1 LPTSSELA
9 VVATN
14 LGKRYGLGE
23 SIRHDVARDWLADTT
38 ARLLGRRA
46 SIPARSSPSELWA
59 LRGVEFGIER
69 GDVVGVIGRNGAG
82 KSTLLKILTRV
93 TRPTTGSLRGWGR
106 VGSLL
111 ELGTGF
117 HPELTGRENVY
128 LSGAV
133 LGMRRAEIVRK
144 FDQIVEFSGIE
155 HMLDTP
161 VKRYS
166 SGMYVRLGFS
176 VAAHLEPDIL
186 VLDEVL
192 AVGDAPFQG
201 KCLELVR
208 RLSQEGTTVL
218 LVSHNL
224 GTVTSFCRSGLL
236 LEEGKLAAQGPVE
249 DVVRTYVRSL
259 EAAAEQAPLEERRDR
274 SGDGRVRLN
283 SVGVHATANR
293 SGEIATGEPIS
304 FTFAVSCRLPG
315 LDCAFGVYDASGTL
329 VADFT
334 SIESSPLDL
343 SFELPPTPE
352 PDVVVCEVDELLLLP
367 GRYRIDVGLYLL
379 GELEDQVE
387 GAAFFTVGPGAIRG
401 RPVRSETTYG
411 VVQIPHV
418 WRFGKGSPRR
428 SNAPVS

>member
-14 LGKRYGLGE
+14 LGKRYRLGE

-38 ARLLGRRA
+38 ARLLGRRRSA
-46 SIPARSSPSELWA
+46 SRRSSPSELWA
-59 LRGVEFGIER
+59 LRGVEFEIER

-93 TRPTTGSLRGWGR
+93 TRPTTGSLSGWGR
-106 VGSLL
+106 LGSLL

-117 HPELTGRENVY
+117 HPELTGRENVF

-144 FDQIVEFSGIE
+144 FDRIVEFSGIE

-201 KCLELVR
+201 RCLELMR

-224 GTVTSFCRSGLL
+224 GTVASFCRSGLL
-236 LEEGKLAAQGPVE
+236 LEDGKLAARGPVE
-249 DVVRTYVRSL
+249 DVVRTYMGSL
-259 EAAAEQAPLEERRDR
+259 EAAAGGTLDERRDR
-274 SGDGRVRLN
+274 SGEGRV
-283 SVGVHATANR
+283 SVTSARVLGAEG
-293 SGEIATGEPIS
+293 SGSSLETGEPAR
-304 FTFAVSCRLPG
+304 FDFEVTRCLPG
-315 LDCAFGVYDASGTL
+315 LQCSFTVYDMTGAAVTYFDSGE
-329 VADFT
+329 T
-334 SIESSPLDL
+334 SPFDVL
-343 SFELPPTPE
+343 FEPE
-352 PDVVVCEVDELLLLP
+352 TGSWPGTVSCELDELLLLP
-367 GRYRIDVGLYLL
+367 GRYRVNVALYLE
-379 GELEDQVE
+379 GELQDHVE
-387 GAAFFTVGPGAIRG
+387 AAAFFSVGRGTIRG
-401 RPVRSETTYG
+401 RPVSSRPG
-411 VVQIPHV
+411 HGGIQIPHL
-418 WRFGKGSPRR
+418 WKFEHLPSRQR
-428 SNAPVS
+428 NAGVR

>member
-1 LPTSSELA
+1 

-14 LGKRYGLGE
+14 LGKRYRLGE
-23 SIRHDVARDWLADTT
+23 SMRHDAVRDWLADA
-38 ARLLGRRA
+38 ARLLGRDTRA
-46 SIPARSSPSELWA
+46 SARSSPSDLWA
-59 LRGVEFGIER
+59 LRGVEFEIER

-93 TRPTTGSLRGWGR
+93 TRPTIGSLSGWGR

-117 HPELTGRENVY
+117 HPELTGRENVF

-144 FDQIVEFSGIE
+144 FDRIVEFSGIE

-224 GTVTSFCRSGLL
+224 GTVASFCRTGLL
-236 LEEGKLAAQGPVE
+236 LEEGKLAAQGSIE

-259 EAAAEQAPLEERRDR
+259 ETAAWQTLEERSDR
-274 SGDGRVRLN
+274 SGEGRVRLT
-283 SVGVHATANR
+283 SVKIEAPGR
-293 SGEIATGEPIS
+293 PSGEIVTGES
-304 FTFAVSCRLPG
+304 LRFTFALSTRVPG
-315 LDCAFGVYDASGTL
+315 LDCAFGIYDASGNL
-329 VADFT
+329 IADFT
-334 SIESSPLDL
+334 SIESSPLDVVFDL
-343 SFELPPTPE
+343 QLAPE
-352 PDVVVCEVDELLLLP
+352 PHVVVCELDELLLLP
-367 GRYRIDVGLYLL
+367 GRYRIDVGLYLSGDL
-379 GELEDQVE
+379 QDHVE

-401 RPVRSETTYG
+401 RPVRGEATFG
-411 VVQIPHV
+411 IVQIPHV
-418 WRFGKGSPRR
+418 WKFGDASARR
-428 SNAPVS
+428 SGTRVS

>member
-14 LGKRYGLGE
+14 LGKCYRLGE
-23 SIRHDVARDWLADTT
+23 SIRHDVARDWLADTA
-38 ARLLGRRA
+38 ARLLGGRRRP
-46 SIPARSSPSELWA
+46 SGRTSPSELWA
-59 LRGVEFGIER
+59 LRGVEFEISR

-82 KSTLLKILTRV
+82 KSTLLKILTGV

-117 HPELTGRENVY
+117 HPELTGRENIF

-144 FDQIVEFSGIE
+144 FDRIVEFSGIE

-176 VAAHLEPDIL
+176 VSAHLEPDIL

-208 RLSQEGTTVL
+208 RLSEEGTTVL
-218 LVSHNL
+218 LVSHNI

-236 LEEGKLAAQGPVE
+236 LEQGRLAARGPIT
-249 DVVRTYVRSL
+249 DVARTYGRSL
-259 EAAAEQAPLEERRDR
+259 EAAAGQTLSERRDR
-274 SGDGRVRLN
+274 AGQGRVRVMSARARGAGGCGSSL
-283 SVGVHATANR
+283 
-293 SGEIATGEPIS
+293 ETGEPAGFDFEVTRCFPGLHCS
-304 FTFAVSCRLPG
+304 FT
-315 LDCAFGVYDASGTL
+315 VYDMAGTAVTYFDSGET
-329 VADFT
+329 
-334 SIESSPLDL
+334 SPLDVP
-343 SFELPPTPE
+343 FEPE
-352 PDVVVCEVDELLLLP
+352 MDSQPGTVSCELDELLLLP
-367 GRYRIDVGLYLL
+367 GPYRVNVALYLE
-379 GELEDQVE
+379 GELQDHVE
-387 GAAFFTVGPGAIRG
+387 AATVFSVARGTIRG
-401 RPVRSETTYG
+401 RPVSSG
-411 VVQIPHV
+411 QGHGDMQIPHLWKFAHIPV
-418 WRFGKGSPRR
+418 RHG
-428 SNAPVS
+428 NAGVR

>member
-14 LGKRYGLGE
+14 LGKRYRLGE
-23 SIRHDVARDWLADTT
+23 SIRHDAARDWLAERT
-38 ARLLGRRA
+38 AQLLRRRGHA
-46 SIPARSSPSELWA
+46 SPRSSPSELWA
-59 LRGVEFGIER
+59 LRGVGFEIER
-69 GDVVGVIGRNGAG
+69 GDIVGVIGRNGAG

-93 TRPTTGSLRGWGR
+93 TKPTTGSLRGWGR

-111 ELGTGF
+111 EIGTGF
-117 HPELTGRENVY
+117 HPELTGRENIL
-128 LSGAV
+128 LSAAV
-133 LGMRRAEIVRK
+133 LGMRRVEIVRK
-144 FDQIVEFSGIE
+144 FDRIVEFSGIE

-208 RLSQEGTTVL
+208 RLSEDGTTVL

-224 GTVTSFCRSGLL
+224 GTVASFCRSGLL
-236 LEEGKLAAQGPVE
+236 LEEGRLAAQGPIK
-249 DVVRTYVRSL
+249 DVMRTYVRSL
-259 EAAAEQAPLEERRDR
+259 EVAAGQALGERPDR
-274 SGDGRVRLN
+274 SGEGGVRVTSVRIDAPGRPP
-283 SVGVHATANR
+283 
-293 SGEIATGEPIS
+293 GEIATGEPLT
-304 FTFAVSCRLPG
+304 FTFGVSRRVPG
-315 LDCAFGVYDASGTL
+315 LDCVFGVYDAFGNL

-334 SIESSPLDL
+334 SAEWSPLDVP
-343 SFELPPTPE
+343 FDPE
-352 PDVVVCEVDELLLLP
+352 PGPEADVVVCELDELLLLP

-379 GELEDQVE
+379 GDLQDYVE
-387 GAAFFTVGPGAIRG
+387 GAAFFSVGPGAVRG
-401 RPVRSETTYG
+401 RAVRGEATYG

-418 WRFGKGSPRR
+418 WTFGKASARPSGARAS
-428 SNAPVS
+428 

>member
-14 LGKRYGLGE
+14 LGKRYRLGE

-38 ARLLGRRA
+38 ARLLGRRGRA
-46 SIPARSSPSELWA
+46 SARSSPSELWA
-59 LRGVEFGIER
+59 LRGVEFEIER

-82 KSTLLKILTRV
+82 KSTLLKILTCV

-117 HPELTGRENVY
+117 HPELTGRENIL

-133 LGMRRAEIVRK
+133 LGMRRAEIARK
-144 FDQIVEFSGIE
+144 FDRIVEFSGIE

-224 GTVTSFCRSGLL
+224 GTVASFCRSGLL
-236 LEEGKLAAQGPVE
+236 LEEGRLAAQGPVE

-259 EAAAEQAPLEERRDR
+259 EAAAGRALGERRDR
-274 SGDGRVRLN
+274 SGEGRVRLT
-283 SVGVHATANR
+283 SVRVDAPGR
-293 SGEIATGEPIS
+293 PPGEIATGES
-304 FTFAVSCRLPG
+304 LRFTFGVSRRVPG
-315 LDCAFGVYDASGTL
+315 LDCAFGVYDASGNL

-334 SIESSPLDL
+334 SVEWSPLDVPFDL
-343 SFELPPTPE
+343 EPGPE
-352 PDVVVCEVDELLLLP
+352 SDVVVCELDELLLLP

-379 GELEDQVE
+379 GDLQDHIE
-387 GAAFFTVGPGAIRG
+387 GAASFSVGPGAVRG
-401 RPVRSETTYG
+401 RPVRGEATYG

-418 WRFGKGSPRR
+418 WRFGEASARR
-428 SNAPVS
+428 SGAPVS

>member
-14 LGKRYGLGE
+14 LGKRYRLGE
-23 SIRHDVARDWLADTT
+23 SIRHDAARDWLAERTT
-38 ARLLGRRA
+38 QLLRRRGRVSPRSAR
-46 SIPARSSPSELWA
+46 SELWA
-59 LRGVEFGIER
+59 LRGVEFEIER
-69 GDVVGVIGRNGAG
+69 GDVVGVIGHNGAG

-117 HPELTGRENVY
+117 HPELTGRENI
-128 LSGAV
+128 LLNGAV
-133 LGMRRAEIVRK
+133 LGMRRAEIARK
-144 FDQIVEFSGIE
+144 FSRIVEFSGIE

-218 LVSHNL
+218 LVTHNL
-224 GTVTSFCRSGLL
+224 GTVASFCRSGLL
-236 LEEGKLAAQGPVE
+236 LEEGRLVAQGPVK
-249 DVVRTYVRSL
+249 DVVRRYLGTL
-259 EAAAEQAPLEERRDR
+259 EAAAGQILGERPDRTGAGSVRVTSVRIDAP
-274 SGDGRVRLN
+274 GRPD
-283 SVGVHATANR
+283 
-293 SGEIATGEPIS
+293 GEIATGEPLR
-304 FTFAVSCRLPG
+304 FTFGLSKRDPG
-315 LDCAFGVYDASGTL
+315 LECVFGVYDAFGNL

-334 SIESSPLDL
+334 SAESSPLDIPL
-343 SFELPPTPE
+343 DLEPGPE
-352 PDVVVCEVDELLLLP
+352 PHLIVCELDELLLLP
-367 GRYRIDVGLYLL
+367 GRYRIDVGLYLSGDL
-379 GELEDQVE
+379 QDHVE
-387 GAAFFTVGPGAIRG
+387 GAAFFSVGPGAVRG
-401 RPVRSETTYG
+401 RAVRGEAAYG

-418 WRFGKGSPRR
+418 WRPGDASARR
-428 SNAPVS
+428 PGARVS

>member
-1 LPTSSELA
+1 MSSELA

-14 LGKRYGLGE
+14 LGKRYRLGQ
-23 SIRHDVARDWLADTT
+23 SIRHDAARDWLAEST
-38 ARLLGRRA
+38 AQLLRRHRSA
-46 SIPARSSPSELWA
+46 SARSSSSELWA
-59 LRGVEFGIER
+59 LRGVEFEIER

-93 TRPTTGSLRGWGR
+93 TRPTVGSLRGWGR

-117 HPELTGRENVY
+117 HPELTGRENIF

-144 FDQIVEFSGIE
+144 FDRIVEFSGIE

-166 SGMYVRLGFS
+166 SGMFVRLGFS

-201 KCLELVR
+201 RCLELVR
-208 RLSQEGTTVL
+208 RLSEEGTTVL

-224 GTVTSFCRSGLL
+224 GTVASFCRSGLL
-236 LEEGKLAAQGPVE
+236 LEEGKLVARGSVE
-249 DVVRTYVRSL
+249 EVMRTYMRSL
-259 EAAAEQAPLEERRDR
+259 EVAAAQPVGERGDR
-274 SGDGRVRLN
+274 SGAGSVRVASIRIEAPGRPAGDI
-283 SVGVHATANR
+283 S
-293 SGEIATGEPIS
+293 TGEPLR
-304 FTFAVSCRLPG
+304 FTFGLSKPDPG
-315 LDCAFGVYDASGTL
+315 LDCVFGVYDAFGNL

-334 SIESSPLDL
+334 STESSPLDVPL
-343 SFELPPTPE
+343 DPDSGAE
-352 PDVVVCEVDELLLLP
+352 PHIIVCELDELLLLP
-367 GRYRIDVGLYLL
+367 GRYRIDVGLYLSGDL
-379 GELEDQVE
+379 QDHVE
-387 GAAFFTVGPGAIRG
+387 GAAFFSVGPGAIRG
-401 RPVRSETTYG
+401 RAVRADAAYG
-411 VVQIPHV
+411 AIQIPHV
-418 WRFGKGSPRR
+418 WRFGDVSARR
-428 SNAPVS
+428 SGARVS

>member
-1 LPTSSELA
+1 MPTSSELA

-14 LGKRYGLGE
+14 LGKRYRLGE
-23 SIRHDVARDWLADTT
+23 SMRHDAVRDWLADA
-38 ARLLGRRA
+38 ARLLGRDTRA
-46 SIPARSSPSELWA
+46 SARSSPSDLWA
-59 LRGVEFGIER
+59 LRGVEFEIER

-93 TRPTTGSLRGWGR
+93 TRPTIGSLSGWGR

-117 HPELTGRENVY
+117 HPELTGRENVF

-144 FDQIVEFSGIE
+144 FDRIVEFSGIE

-224 GTVTSFCRSGLL
+224 GTVASFCRTGLL
-236 LEEGKLAAQGPVE
+236 LEEGKLAAQGSIE

-259 EAAAEQAPLEERRDR
+259 ETAAWQTLEERSDR
-274 SGDGRVRLN
+274 SGEGRVRLT
-283 SVGVHATANR
+283 SVKIEAPGR
-293 SGEIATGEPIS
+293 PSGEIVTGES
-304 FTFAVSCRLPG
+304 LRFTFALSTRVPG
-315 LDCAFGVYDASGTL
+315 LDCAFGIYDASGNL
-329 VADFT
+329 IADFT
-334 SIESSPLDL
+334 SIESSPLDVVFDL
-343 SFELPPTPE
+343 QLAPE
-352 PDVVVCEVDELLLLP
+352 PHVVVCELDELLLLP
-367 GRYRIDVGLYLL
+367 GRYRIDVGLYLSGDL
-379 GELEDQVE
+379 QDHVE

-401 RPVRSETTYG
+401 RPVRGEATFG
-411 VVQIPHV
+411 IVQIPHV
-418 WRFGKGSPRR
+418 WKFGDASARR
-428 SNAPVS
+428 SGTRVS

>member
-14 LGKRYGLGE
+14 LGKRYRLGE
-23 SIRHDVARDWLADTT
+23 SMRHDAVRDWLADA
-38 ARLLGRRA
+38 ARLLGRDTRA
-46 SIPARSSPSELWA
+46 SARSSPSDLWA
-59 LRGVEFGIER
+59 LRGVEFEIER

-93 TRPTTGSLRGWGR
+93 TRPTIGSLSGWGR

-117 HPELTGRENVY
+117 HPELTGRENVF

-144 FDQIVEFSGIE
+144 FDRIVEFSGIE
-155 HMLDTP
+155 HMLDTQ

-224 GTVTSFCRSGLL
+224 GTVASFCRTGLL
-236 LEEGKLAAQGPVE
+236 LEEGKLAAQGSIE

-259 EAAAEQAPLEERRDR
+259 ETAAWQTLEERSDR
-274 SGDGRVRLN
+274 SGEGRVRLT
-283 SVGVHATANR
+283 SVKIEAPGR
-293 SGEIATGEPIS
+293 PSGEIVTGES
-304 FTFAVSCRLPG
+304 LRFTFALSTRVPG
-315 LDCAFGVYDASGTL
+315 LDCAFGIYDASGNL
-329 VADFT
+329 IADFT
-334 SIESSPLDL
+334 SIESSPLDVVFDL
-343 SFELPPTPE
+343 QLAPE
-352 PDVVVCEVDELLLLP
+352 PHVVVCELDELLLLP
-367 GRYRIDVGLYLL
+367 GRYRIDVGLYLSGDL
-379 GELEDQVE
+379 QDHVE

-401 RPVRSETTYG
+401 RLVRGEETFG
-411 VVQIPHV
+411 FVQIPHV
-418 WRFGKGSPRR
+418 WTFGEASARR
-428 SNAPVS
+428 SGARVS

>member
-1 LPTSSELA
+1 MSSELA

-14 LGKRYGLGE
+14 LGKCYRLGE
-23 SIRHDVARDWLADTT
+23 SIRHDVARDWLAATT
-38 ARLLGRRA
+38 GRLLSRGARA
-46 SIPARSSPSELWA
+46 SVRSSPSDLWA
-59 LRGVEFGIER
+59 LRGVEFEIER

-82 KSTLLKILTRV
+82 KSTLLRILTRV
-93 TRPTTGSLRGWGR
+93 TRPTTGSLSGWGR

-117 HPELTGRENVY
+117 HPELTGRENVF

-144 FDQIVEFSGIE
+144 FDRIVEFSGIE

-176 VAAHLEPDIL
+176 VASHLEPDIL

-201 KCLELVR
+201 RCLELVR

-224 GTVTSFCRSGLL
+224 GTVASFCRSGLL
-236 LEEGKLAAQGPVE
+236 LEDGQLAAQGPVE

-259 EAAAEQAPLEERRDR
+259 EAASERALGERRDR
-274 SGDGRVRLN
+274 SGEGRVRLT
-283 SVGVHATANR
+283 SVTVDAPGR
-293 SGEIATGEPIS
+293 SSDEIVTGES
-304 FTFAVSCRLPG
+304 LRFTFAVSRRVPG
-315 LDCAFGVYDASGTL
+315 LDCAFGVYDALGNL
-329 VADFT
+329 VVDFT
-334 SIESSPLDL
+334 SIESSPLDVASDL
-343 SFELPPTPE
+343 QLGPE

-379 GELEDQVE
+379 GDLQDHVE
-387 GAAFFTVGPGAIRG
+387 GATFITVGPGAIRG
-401 RPVRSETTYG
+401 RPVRGEATYG

-418 WRFGKGSPRR
+418 WRFGEASARR
-428 SNAPVS
+428 SGARVS

>member
-14 LGKRYGLGE
+14 LGKRYRLGE

-38 ARLLGRRA
+38 ARLSGRRRSA
-46 SIPARSSPSELWA
+46 SMRSSPSELWA
-59 LRGVEFGIER
+59 LRGVEFEIER

-93 TRPTTGSLRGWGR
+93 TRPTTGSLSGWGR
-106 VGSLL
+106 LGSLL

-117 HPELTGRENVY
+117 HPELTGRENVF

-144 FDQIVEFSGIE
+144 FDRIVEFSGIE

-201 KCLELVR
+201 RCLELVR

-224 GTVTSFCRSGLL
+224 GTVASFCRSGLL
-236 LEEGKLAAQGPVE
+236 LEEGRLAAQGPVE
-249 DVVRTYVRSL
+249 NVVRTYMRSL
-259 EAAAEQAPLEERRDR
+259 ETAAGQTLGERRDR
-274 SGDGRVRLN
+274 SGEGRV
-283 SVGVHATANR
+283 SVTSARVLGAEE
-293 SGEIATGEPIS
+293 SGSLETGEPATFDFEVTRCVPGLQCS
-304 FTFAVSCRLPG
+304 FT
-315 LDCAFGVYDASGTL
+315 VYDMTGAAVTYFDSGET
-329 VADFT
+329 
-334 SIESSPLDL
+334 SPLDVP
-343 SFELPPTPE
+343 FEPGTGSRPGT
-352 PDVVVCEVDELLLLP
+352 VSCELDELLLLP
-367 GRYRIDVGLYLL
+367 GRYRVNVALYLE
-379 GELEDQVE
+379 GELQDHVE
-387 GAAFFTVGPGAIRG
+387 AAALFSVGAGTIRG
-401 RPVRSETTYG
+401 RPVSSGPGRG
-411 VVQIPHV
+411 GIQIPHL
-418 WRFGKGSPRR
+418 WKFEHLPARPREAGVR
-428 SNAPVS
+428 

>member
-14 LGKRYGLGE
+14 LGKRYRLGQ
-23 SIRHDVARDWLADTT
+23 SIRHDAARDWLADS
-38 ARLLGRRA
+38 AEQLLRRRLGA
-46 SIPARSSPSELWA
+46 PPRSAPLELWA
-59 LRGVEFGIER
+59 LRGVEFEIEC

-93 TRPTTGSLRGWGR
+93 TRPTVGSLRGWGR

-117 HPELTGRENVY
+117 HPELTGRENVF

-144 FDQIVEFSGIE
+144 FDRIVEFSGLE

-208 RLSQEGTTVL
+208 RLSQGGTTVL

-224 GTVTSFCRSGLL
+224 GTVASFCRSGLL
-236 LEEGKLAAQGPVE
+236 LEEGRLAAQGPVE

-259 EAAAEQAPLEERRDR
+259 EAAAGRTLGERRDR
-274 SGDGRVRLN
+274 SGQGRV
-283 SVGVHATANR
+283 SVTCARVLGAEG
-293 SGEIATGEPIS
+293 SGSSLETGEPARFDFEVTKCPPGLQCS
-304 FTFAVSCRLPG
+304 FTLYDMTGAAVTYF
-315 LDCAFGVYDASGTL
+315 DSGET
-329 VADFT
+329 
-334 SIESSPLDL
+334 SPLDVP
-343 SFELPPTPE
+343 FEPGTRSCPGT
-352 PDVVVCEVDELLLLP
+352 VSCELDELLLLP
-367 GRYRIDVGLYLL
+367 GRYRINVALYLE
-379 GELEDQVE
+379 GELQDHVE
-387 GAAFFTVGPGAIRG
+387 AAAFFSVAPGAIRG
-401 RPVRSETTYG
+401 RPVPSAPG
-411 VVQIPHV
+411 KAGIQIPHV
-418 WRFGKGSPRR
+418 WKFEHLPARQR
-428 SNAPVS
+428 SAGIR

>member
-14 LGKRYGLGE
+14 LGKRYRLGE

-38 ARLLGRRA
+38 ARLLGRRGRA
-46 SIPARSSPSELWA
+46 SVPSSPSELWA
-59 LRGVEFGIER
+59 LREVEFEIER
-69 GDVVGVIGRNGAG
+69 GDVVGVMGRNGAG

-93 TRPTTGSLRGWGR
+93 TRPTTGSLSGWGR

-117 HPELTGRENVY
+117 HPELTGRENVF

-144 FDQIVEFSGIE
+144 FDRIIEFSGIE

-224 GTVTSFCRSGLL
+224 GTLASFCRSGLL
-236 LEEGKLAAQGPVE
+236 LEEGRLAAQGPVE

-259 EAAAEQAPLEERRDR
+259 EAAAGRTVGERGDR
-274 SGDGRVRLN
+274 SGEGRI
-283 SVGVHATANR
+283 SVTSAQVLGAR
-293 SGEIATGEPIS
+293 GSGSSLQTGEPARFS
-304 FTFAVSCRLPG
+304 FEVTRSLPG
-315 LDCAFGVYDASGTL
+315 LHCSFTVYDMAGAAVTYFDSGEASPFDVPFKPEMRSRPGT
-329 VADFT
+329 V
-334 SIESSPLDL
+334 SC
-343 SFELPPTPE
+343 EL
-352 PDVVVCEVDELLLLP
+352 DELLLLP
-367 GRYRIDVGLYLL
+367 GRYRVNVALYLE
-379 GELEDQVE
+379 GELQDHVE
-387 GAAFFTVGPGAIRG
+387 AAAFFSVGRGTIRG
-401 RPVRSETTYG
+401 RPVSSG
-411 VVQIPHV
+411 PGHGGIQIPHLWKFEHLPARQREAGV
-418 WRFGKGSPRR
+418 R
-428 SNAPVS
+428 

>member
-14 LGKRYGLGE
+14 LGKRYRLGE
-23 SIRHDVARDWLADTT
+23 SIRHDVARDWLAGTT
-38 ARLLGRRA
+38 ARVLGRRGRR
-46 SIPARSSPSELWA
+46 PVGSSPTDLWA
-59 LRGVEFGIER
+59 LRGVGFEIER

-93 TRPTTGSLRGWGR
+93 TRPTTGSLSGWGR

-117 HPELTGRENVY
+117 HPELTGRENVF

-144 FDQIVEFSGIE
+144 FDRIVEFSGIE

-201 KCLELVR
+201 RCLELVR
-208 RLSQEGTTVL
+208 FLSQEGTTVL

-224 GTVTSFCRSGLL
+224 STVASFCRSGLL
-236 LEEGKLAAQGPVE
+236 LEEGRLAAQGPVD

-259 EAAAEQAPLEERRDR
+259 EAAAGRTLGARRDR
-274 SGDGRVRLN
+274 SGEGRVTVTSARVLGPDA
-283 SVGVHATANR
+283 SASSLQAGEPARFDFEVTRCLSGLQCSFTVYDMTGAAVTYFD
-293 SGEIATGEPIS
+293 SGET
-304 FTFAVSCRLPG
+304 
-315 LDCAFGVYDASGTL
+315 
-329 VADFT
+329 
-334 SIESSPLDL
+334 SPLDVQ
-343 SFELPPTPE
+343 FEPNTGSQRGT
-352 PDVVVCEVDELLLLP
+352 VSCELDELLLLP
-367 GRYRIDVGLYLL
+367 GRYRVNVALYLE
-379 GELEDQVE
+379 GELQDHVE
-387 GAAFFTVGPGAIRG
+387 AAAFFSVAPGAIRG
-401 RPVRSETTYG
+401 RLVSNGGRHAG
-411 VVQIPHV
+411 IQIPHLWKFEHLPV
-418 WRFGKGSPRR
+418 RQR
-428 SNAPVS
+428 SAGVR

>member
-14 LGKRYGLGE
+14 LGKRYRLGE

-38 ARLLGRRA
+38 ARLLSRRA
-46 SIPARSSPSELWA
+46 RASVRSSPSDLWA
-59 LRGVEFGIER
+59 LRGVEFEIER

-93 TRPTTGSLRGWGR
+93 TRPTTGSLSGWGR
-106 VGSLL
+106 LGSLL

-117 HPELTGRENVY
+117 HPELTGRENVF

-133 LGMRRAEIVRK
+133 LGMRRVEIVRK
-144 FDQIVEFSGIE
+144 FDRIVEFSGIE

-201 KCLELVR
+201 KCLELVH

-224 GTVTSFCRSGLL
+224 GTVVSFCRSGLL
-236 LEEGKLAAQGPVE
+236 LEEGRLAAQGPVK

-259 EAAAEQAPLEERRDR
+259 EAVAGRALGERRDR
-274 SGDGRVRLN
+274 SGEGRV
-283 SVGVHATANR
+283 SVTSAQVRGAGG
-293 SGEIATGEPIS
+293 SGSSLETGEPARFS
-304 FTFAVSCRLPG
+304 FEVTRCLPG
-315 LDCAFGVYDASGTL
+315 LHCSFTVYDMAGAAVTYFDSGET
-329 VADFT
+329 
-334 SIESSPLDL
+334 SPLDVPFKPEMG
-343 SFELPPTPE
+343 SRPGTVSCEL
-352 PDVVVCEVDELLLLP
+352 DELLLLP
-367 GRYRIDVGLYLL
+367 GRYRVNVALYLE
-379 GELEDQVE
+379 GELQDHVE
-387 GAAFFTVGPGAIRG
+387 AAAFFSVARGTIRG
-401 RPVRSETTYG
+401 RPVSSG
-411 VVQIPHV
+411 PGHGGIHIPHLWKFEQLPARLRDAGV
-418 WRFGKGSPRR
+418 R
-428 SNAPVS
+428 

>member
-1 LPTSSELA
+1 LPTSSEFA

-14 LGKRYGLGE
+14 LGKRYRLGE
-23 SIRHDVARDWLADTT
+23 SIRHDAARDWLAERT
-38 ARLLGRRA
+38 AQLLRARGRA
-46 SIPARSSPSELWA
+46 SPRSSPSELWA
-59 LRGVEFGIER
+59 LRGVEFEIER
-69 GDVVGVIGRNGAG
+69 GDIVGVIGRNGAG

-93 TRPTTGSLRGWGR
+93 TKPTTGSLHGWGR

-111 ELGTGF
+111 EIGTGF
-117 HPELTGRENVY
+117 HPELTGRENIL

-144 FDQIVEFSGIE
+144 FDRIVEFSGIE

-208 RLSQEGTTVL
+208 RLSQDGTTVL

-224 GTVTSFCRSGLL
+224 GTVASFCRSGLL
-236 LEEGKLAAQGPVE
+236 LEEGTLAARGTVE
-249 DVVRTYVRSL
+249 DVMRTYARSL
-259 EAAAEQAPLEERRDR
+259 EAAAGRALGERPDR
-274 SGDGRVRLN
+274 SGAGGVRVT
-283 SVGVHATANR
+283 SVRIDSPVRPA
-293 SGEIATGEPIS
+293 GEIAAGEPLR
-304 FTFAVSCRLPG
+304 FTFGLSKRDPR
-315 LDCAFGVYDASGTL
+315 LDCVFGVYDGFGNL
-329 VADFT
+329 VAEFT
-334 SIESSPLDL
+334 SAEWSPLDVP
-343 SFELPPTPE
+343 FDRERGPE
-352 PDVVVCEVDELLLLP
+352 PDVVVCELDELLLLP

-379 GELEDQVE
+379 GDLQDHVE
-387 GAAFFTVGPGAIRG
+387 GAAFFSVGPGAVRG
-401 RPVRSETTYG
+401 RAVRGEATYG

-418 WRFGKGSPRR
+418 WTFGKASAHR
-428 SNAPVS
+428 SGDRVS

>member
-14 LGKRYGLGE
+14 LGKRYRLGE
-23 SIRHDVARDWLADTT
+23 SIRHDAARDWLADAT
-38 ARLLGRRA
+38 ARLLGRRRRA
-46 SIPARSSPSELWA
+46 SVRSSPSELWA
-59 LRGVEFGIER
+59 LRGVEFEIER

-82 KSTLLKILTRV
+82 KSTLLKILTGV
-93 TRPTTGSLRGWGR
+93 TRPTTGSLSGWGR

-117 HPELTGRENVY
+117 HPELTGRENVF

-144 FDQIVEFSGIE
+144 FDRIVEFSGIE

-208 RLSQEGTTVL
+208 HLSQEGTTVL

-224 GTVTSFCRSGLL
+224 GTVASFCRTGLL
-236 LEEGKLAAQGPVE
+236 LEEGKLAAQGSVD

-259 EAAAEQAPLEERRDR
+259 ETAAWQALEERTDR
-274 SGDGRVRLN
+274 SGEGRIRLSSVRIDAP
-283 SVGVHATANR
+283 GRPT
-293 SGEIATGEPIS
+293 GEIATGES
-304 FTFAVSCRLPG
+304 LRFTFAVSRRVPG
-315 LDCAFGVYDASGTL
+315 LDCAFGIYDASGNL

-334 SIESSPLDL
+334 SIESSPLDVVL
-343 SFELPPTPE
+343 DLQPASE
-352 PDVVVCEVDELLLLP
+352 PAVVVCELDELLLLP

-379 GELEDQVE
+379 GDLQDHVE

-401 RPVRSETTYG
+401 RPVRGEATFG
-411 VVQIPHV
+411 FVQIPHV
-418 WRFGKGSPRR
+418 WKFGDAPARR
-428 SNAPVS
+428 SGARVS

>member
-1 LPTSSELA
+1 MSSELA

-14 LGKRYGLGE
+14 LGKCYRLGE
-23 SIRHDVARDWLADTT
+23 SIRHDVARDWLAATT
-38 ARLLGRRA
+38 GRLLSRRA
-46 SIPARSSPSELWA
+46 RASVRSSPSDLWA
-59 LRGVEFGIER
+59 LRGVEFEIER

-82 KSTLLKILTRV
+82 KSTLLRILTRV
-93 TRPTTGSLRGWGR
+93 TRPTTGSLSGWGR

-117 HPELTGRENVY
+117 HPELTGRENVF

-144 FDQIVEFSGIE
+144 FDRIVEFSGIE

-201 KCLELVR
+201 RCLELVR

-224 GTVTSFCRSGLL
+224 GTVASFCRSGLL
-236 LEEGKLAAQGPVE
+236 LEDGQLAAQGPVE

-259 EAAAEQAPLEERRDR
+259 EAASERALGERRDR
-274 SGDGRVRLN
+274 SGEGRVRLT
-283 SVGVHATANR
+283 SVTVDAPGR
-293 SGEIATGEPIS
+293 SSDEIVTGES
-304 FTFAVSCRLPG
+304 LRFTFAVSRRVPG
-315 LDCAFGVYDASGTL
+315 LDCAFGVYDALGNL
-329 VADFT
+329 VVDFT
-334 SIESSPLDL
+334 SIESSPLDVASDL
-343 SFELPPTPE
+343 QLGPE

-379 GELEDQVE
+379 GDLQDHVE
-387 GAAFFTVGPGAIRG
+387 GATFFTVGPGAIRG
-401 RPVRSETTYG
+401 RPVRGEATYG

-418 WRFGKGSPRR
+418 WRFGEASARR
-428 SNAPVS
+428 SGARVS

>member
-1 LPTSSELA
+1 MPTSSELA
-9 VVATN
+9 VVAKN
-14 LGKRYGLGE
+14 LGKRYRLGQ
-23 SIRHDVARDWLADTT
+23 SIRHDAARDWLADST
-38 ARLLGRRA
+38 AQLLRRRRSA
-46 SIPARSSPSELWA
+46 SAHSSPSELWA
-59 LRGVEFGIER
+59 LRGVEFEIER

-93 TRPTTGSLRGWGR
+93 TRPTIGSLRGWGR

-117 HPELTGRENVY
+117 HPELTGRENVF

-144 FDQIVEFSGIE
+144 FDRIVEFSGIE

-218 LVSHNL
+218 LVSHNPS
-224 GTVTSFCRSGLL
+224 TVASFCRSGLL
-236 LEEGKLAAQGPVE
+236 LEDGRLAARGPVE
-249 DVVRTYVRSL
+249 DVVRTYMRSL
-259 EAAAEQAPLEERRDR
+259 EAAAGRTLDERRDR
-274 SGDGRVRLN
+274 SGEGRV
-283 SVGVHATANR
+283 SVTSARVLGAEE
-293 SGEIATGEPIS
+293 SGSSLETGEPAR
-304 FTFAVSCRLPG
+304 FDFEVTRCLPG
-315 LDCAFGVYDASGTL
+315 LQCSFTVYDMTGAAVTYLDSGE
-329 VADFT
+329 T
-334 SIESSPLDL
+334 SPFDAPFGTETGSWPGTVSC
-343 SFELPPTPE
+343 EL
-352 PDVVVCEVDELLLLP
+352 DELLLLP
-367 GRYRIDVGLYLL
+367 GRYRVNVALYVE
-379 GELEDQVE
+379 GELQDHVE
-387 GAAFFTVGPGAIRG
+387 AAAFFSVGRGTIRG
-401 RPVRSETTYG
+401 GPASSRPGRG
-411 VVQIPHV
+411 GIQIPHL
-418 WRFGKGSPRR
+418 WKFEHLPARQR
-428 SNAPVS
+428 NAGVR